1 MKAAIMTATGASNV
15 LELVELPTPEVSA
28 PDQVL
33 VRLHAAGI
41 NPLDIKMRE
50 GFYNIQPLP
59 FTLGWDG
66 AGVVES
72 VGENV
77 RHVKPGDEVMVFF
90 GSFGAHQ
97 GNYAE
102 YVLATERNVT
112 PKPESLSFVEAA
124 SIPLSFLT
132 AWESLFDRARLQ
144 GGQSVLIHAGAGGVG
159 QYAIQLAVTRGI
171 TVYTTVGSKGKAD
184 FVKGLGAS
192 KAILYKETDFAAEVN
207 ELTDGRG
214 VDATLDFVGGEI
226 FGRSISATRHYG
238 HLVTLLKIAP
248 EADLSPAR
256 MRNQSIGF
264 ELVLSPL
271 LFGLENDQLR
281 QRNILDQ
288 ASRLA
293 TEGKLKTHIS
303 RTFPLAEV
311 CAAHDEVAKGSNM
324 GKVVLEM
331 S

>member
-1 MKAAIMTATGASNV
+1 MRAAVMTATGDSSV
-15 LELVELPTPEVSA
+15 LELVELPVPEVSA

-59 FTLGWDG
+59 FTPGWDG

-72 VGENV
+72 VGV
-77 RHVKPGDEVMVFF
+77 GVTHVKPGDDVMVFY

-112 PKPESLSFVEAA
+112 PKAESLSFVEAA

-132 AWESLFDRARLQ
+132 AWEALFDRAHLKR
-144 GGQSVLIHAGAGGVG
+144 GQSALIHAGAGGVG

-171 TVYTTVGSKGKAD
+171 TVYTTVSSREKAD
-184 FVKGLGAS
+184 FVRGLGAS
-192 KAILYKETDFAAEVN
+192 EAILYREADFAAEVN

-214 VDATLDFVGGEI
+214 VDATLDFVGGEV
-226 FGRSISATRHYG
+226 FGRSIPATRHYG

-248 EADLSPAR
+248 EVDLSPAR

-271 LFGLENDQLR
+271 LFDLRHDQLR
-281 QRNILDQ
+281 QRDILDQ

-293 TEGKLKTHIS
+293 AEGKLKTRIS

-311 CAAHDEVAKGSNM
+311 RAAHDEVAKGTNM
-324 GKVVLEM
+324 GKVVLEI